1 MWIILKNET
10 KYAKLESSG
19 YSLFEVAVIHKGELD
34 HCLENWRRLS
44 VVLESWRLIFRFRVT
59 QWQIR
64 QLLGQSVVQQ
74 EKFLNTL
81 SDDRGS
87 TKEAL
92 AAVLSQSETEKKCAL
107 VSVLGPLLNMIH
119 FFSFSFVFWAGGLNL
134 LRGLVAEFNYVLNSF
149 KTS

>member
-1 MWIILKNET
+1 M
-10 KYAKLESSG
+10 
-19 YSLFEVAVIHKGELD
+19 
-34 HCLENWRRLS
+34 
-44 VVLESWRLIFRFRVT
+44 
-59 QWQIR
+59 
-64 QLLGQSVVQQ
+64 VQQ

-119 FFSFSFVFWAGGLNL
+119 FFPFSFVFWAGGLNL